1 MLNEHCPGEL
11 RSFNFVSKPYEKV
24 CLHQLSRSILSVLLS
39 FIRLKF
45 STKLISKFFLMYVA
59 PLELELCI
67 WLCKMIVTFLTVR
80 VFCWRAFGPLWCHED
95 ITPKNQNSK
104 SAEQLTNFLRHVV
117 SVFRDS
123 KSGTSSYFYKAHIQ
137 RFSNGARS
145 PHIATQCVCIY
156 VCVCV
161 YVCKILRLAAVAK
174 EYSQEVLKL
183 FQVCLI

>member
-1 MLNEHCPGEL
+1 MKKY
-11 RSFNFVSKPYEKV
+11 VST
-24 CLHQLSRSILSVLLS
+24 QLSSSILSVLLS

-45 STKLISKFFLMYVA
+45 STKLISKLKKKMFVA

-67 WLCKMIVTFLTVR
+67 WLCKMIVTFLTVC

-123 KSGTSSYFYKAHIQ
+123 KSGTSSCFYKAHFQ
-137 RFSNGARS
+137 HFSATELILPVQLHTVCVFMCAR
-145 PHIATQCVCIY
+145 

-161 YVCKILRLAAVAK
+161 KFSIW
-174 EYSQEVLKL
+174 Q
-183 FQVCLI
+183 Q